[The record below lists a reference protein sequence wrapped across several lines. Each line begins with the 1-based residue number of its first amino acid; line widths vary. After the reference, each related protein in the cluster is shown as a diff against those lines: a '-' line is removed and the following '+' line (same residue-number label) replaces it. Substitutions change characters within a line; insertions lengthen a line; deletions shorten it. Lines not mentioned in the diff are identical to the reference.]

1 MCRHV
6 WFAIA
11 AAIAA
16 AVAAAVGAASIAASN
31 IAANAAGA
39 VHSRLCRVDGGLGEH
54 ELRRVGRVRRFL
66 SVLHAVEYLRHHAL
80 HRGD

>member
-6 WFAIA
+6 WFTIA

-16 AVAAAVGAASIAASN
+16 TVAAAVGAASIASN

-39 VHSRLCRVDGGLGEH
+39 VHSRLCRVEGGLGEH

-66 SVLHAVEYLRHHAL
+66 FV
-80 HRGD
+80 